1 VHRPTRA
8 TSTSFGC
15 VMGVGAKGW
24 RVLRSDFS
32 QNLQQVKELSEKV
45 KKEMT
50 KQGKEGRKKARQESD
65 KIGRINEEL
74 IRKK

>member
-1 VHRPTRA
+1 
-8 TSTSFGC
+8 
-15 VMGVGAKGW
+15 MGVGAKGW

-45 KKEMT
+45 K
-50 KQGKEGRKKARQESD
+50 
-65 KIGRINEEL
+65 EL